1 MTTYGP
7 LAHHVWATRT
17 LLEFCGALTPDQRR
31 LTSPGTYGAI
41 DQTLAHAIGSDEYY
55 LYLLTGD
62 RPARPLEP
70 ATSVDLADL
79 IARAE
84 RNAGLIERL
93 SGWPNDPSAVTPVKR
108 GDAPIAVGV
117 VIAQIVHHGNE
128 HRGQV
133 RTILGANG
141 IPAPDISAWAY
152 GGQKETW

>member
-1 MTTYGP
+1 MAVYDALG
-7 LAHHVWATRT
+7 HHVWATRT
-17 LLEFCGALTPDQRR
+17 LLEFCAALTPDQRL
-31 LTSPGTYGAI
+31 LTSPGTYGAL

-55 LYLLTGD
+55 LYLLIGE

-70 ATSVDLADL
+70 KETVDLADL
-79 IARAE
+79 IAHAE
-84 RNAGLIERL
+84 RNAGLIDRL
-93 SGWPNDPSAVTPVKR
+93 RRSSNDASALTPVNR
-108 GDAPIAVGV
+108 GDAPIAVGIV
-117 VIAQIVHHGNE
+117 LAQIVHHGNE